1 MKVVNYNL
9 TEEQIAFINNKAKEN
24 GESSASAALRSIL
37 DQAMAKRLVM
47 FKGLNGVVQV
57 DPEFAQTGD
66 SPVSCEQVS
75 TK

>member
-1 MKVVNYNL
+1 
-9 TEEQIAFINNKAKEN
+9 
-24 GESSASAALRSIL
+24 
-37 DQAMAKRLVM
+37 MAKRLVM

>member
-1 MKVVNYNL
+1 MKAATYML
-9 TEEQIAFINNKAKEN
+9 SEEQIEFVDKRAKDN
-24 GESSASAALRSIL
+24 SSSASAALRSIL